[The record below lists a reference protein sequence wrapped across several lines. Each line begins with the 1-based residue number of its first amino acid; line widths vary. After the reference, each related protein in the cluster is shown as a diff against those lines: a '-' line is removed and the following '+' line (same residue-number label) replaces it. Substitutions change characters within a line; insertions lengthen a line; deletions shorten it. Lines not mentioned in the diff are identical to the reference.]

1 MSSQNCIY
9 FAGSL
14 NGSSKKAKD
23 FCSAPPE
30 DLPAVKIMVF
40 SVMSNDTSCFWILLT
55 SCFADVAC
63 IFLVFFS
70 NNFR

>member
-1 MSSQNCIY
+1 MSSQNCLY

-30 DLPAVKIMVF
+30 DLPAVKTMVF
-40 SVMSNDTSCFWILLT
+40 FCNV
-55 SCFADVAC
+55 
-63 IFLVFFS
+63 
-70 NNFR
+70 